1 MTDTQANRD
10 TPDEMADGRSD
21 PVTEATEAQR
31 RAIEWPFLRSRQDR
45 MITGVSG
52 GVAEALGVR
61 SIYVRA
67 GFVSATLA
75 GGIGLALY
83 LIAALVVPEAPA
95 GDESQQRQ
103 VEPRKATRTQLLGLA
118 IMYVGAM
125 LFFQVAGLWFGSVV
139 WPATLV
145 VFGLAI
151 AIDTSGVNYEKSL
164 DGITGTSGGRRSWW
178 LVVLGLVMMVAGLVV
193 VLSSLE
199 DLQAMGVLALA
210 LIVAIGGFIIV
221 AGPWLWSLIED
232 LRTER
237 RARIRSEEKAE
248 VAAHLHDSVLQTL
261 ALIQR
266 TDDPKKMVTLAR
278 SQERELR
285 SWLFD
290 EAAADTQTLRG
301 ALSEAATRVEEAHD
315 VPVSVV
321 VVGESEL
328 PNDRRAALVG
338 AATEA
343 MMNAAKHSGADRVSV
358 FAEATNGTVEVFI
371 TDQGSGF
378 DPDAVDSDRRGVAES
393 IRGRMQRHGGS
404 AIIDSEVG
412 VGTEVHL
419 TMSGGT

>member
-1 MTDTQANRD
+1 MTETRPTTWQ
-10 TPDEMADGRSD
+10 RSI
-21 PVTEATEAQR
+21 R
-31 RAIEWPFLRSRQDR
+31 WPFLRASDDR
-45 MITGVSG
+45 MLA
-52 GVAEALGVR
+52 GVAGGLGEAVGAR
-61 SIYVRA
+61 SIYIRA

-75 GGIGLALY
+75 GGVGIVLY
-83 LIAALVVPEAPA
+83 LLGVLIVPEAPPGSERA
-95 GDESQQRQ
+95 
-103 VEPRKATRTQLLGLA
+103 PRHASRTQLLGLGT
-118 IMYVGAM
+118 MFFSAM
-125 LFFQVAGLWFGSVV
+125 LFLQVVGLWFGAIV

-151 AIDTSGVNYEKSL
+151 AIDTSGVNYERSL
-164 DGITGTSGGRRSWW
+164 EGITGTAGGRRSWW
-178 LVVLGLVMMVAGLVV
+178 LVVVGLVMMVAGLVV

-210 LIVAIGGFIIV
+210 LIVAIGGFLIV

-248 VAAHLHDSVLQTL
+248 MAAHLHDSVLQTL

-266 TDDPKKMVTLAR
+266 TDDPKRMVTLAR

-290 EAAADTQTLRG
+290 EGAGDIQTLRG
-301 ALSEAATRVEEAHD
+301 ALADAASRVEEAHD

-328 PNDRRAALVG
+328 PTDRRTALVG

-358 FAEATNGTVEVFI
+358 FAEATNGRVEVFV
-371 TDQGSGF
+371 TDQGAGF
-378 DPDAVDSDRRGVAES
+378 DPEGIDTDRRGVAES

-404 AIIDSEVG
+404 AIIDSEPG

-419 TMSGGT
+419 TMTGGSG

>member
-1 MTDTQANRD
+1 MTQTTDA
-10 TPDEMADGRSD
+10 
-21 PVTEATEAQR
+21 PVDQDQR
-31 RAIEWPFLRSRQDR
+31 TFMWPFKRSRGDR
-45 MITGVSG
+45 MIA
-52 GVAEALGVR
+52 GVAGGIAEQLGIR

-67 GFVSATLA
+67 AFVCATLA
-75 GGIGLALY
+75 GGVGVLLYGLGAL
-83 LIAALVVPEAPA
+83 IVPNA
-95 GDESQQRQ
+95 GELEDGT
-103 VEPRKATRTQLLGLA
+103 PRHATRSQLVGL
-118 IMYVGAM
+118 GAM
-125 LFFQVAGLWFGSVV
+125 FVAGMLFLQAVGVWFGGIV

-151 AIDTSGVNYEKSL
+151 AIDTSGLNYERSL
-164 DGITGTSGGRRSWW
+164 EGITGTSGGRRSWW
-178 LVVLGLVMMVAGLVV
+178 LVVVGLVMMVAGLVV
-193 VLSSLE
+193 VLSSLD
-199 DLQAMGVLALA
+199 DLQAFGVLALA
-210 LIVAIGGFIIV
+210 LVAAVGGFMIV
-221 AGPWLWSLIED
+221 AGPWLWSLAED

-248 VAAHLHDSVLQTL
+248 MAAHLHDSVLQTL

-290 EAAADTQTLRG
+290 DGAGDAKTLRG
-301 ALSEAATRVEEAHD
+301 ALAEAATRVEEAHD

-328 PNDRRAALVG
+328 PSDLRHALVG
-338 AATEA
+338 ATTEA

-358 FAEATNGTVEVFI
+358 FAEASNGTVEVFV

-378 DPDAVDSDRRGVAES
+378 DPEKIDGDRKGVSES
-393 IRGRMQRHGGS
+393 IRGRMQRHGGTAS
-404 AIIDSEVG
+404 IDSEAG

-419 TMSGGT
+419 TMTGGTAT